1 MNAFDKH
8 HRKGGRR
15 WQELLARV
23 GLGPDHGTVNLLTI
37 VVRQGRRAQIPRMA
51 AALAYRTIFGL
62 IPVLVISLV
71 VLAAFSKPEDVT
83 VGVQKI
89 LKYAGLTQI
98 VIDEDKLAGPMA
110 LPIEEPEAP
119 MAPLAGVPAD
129 HRAARAAKLDQWIEG
144 MVLRVRDIRLDAVGT
159 VSLVMLIYAA
169 ISMMVEIEKAF
180 NHIFLAP
187 IGRAWT
193 RRVPLYWTLLTLGS
207 LCLAGSFLMQEAV
220 QHFLD
225 SAFAADGPVLL
236 KRVAALVG
244 TYGVTVGI
252 STLLL
257 LVAYTTVPN
266 TRVKMMPALGGAITA
281 AVLWE
286 GAKWGFSEYV
296 RYSTGT
302 ARLYGLIALLPLF
315 LLWVYLTWI
324 IVLAGL
330 QMTVVLQTYGLV
342 KGRATSFSLLA
353 SLGLVDDRP
362 GSRLN
367 GIVDP
372 AAILPVMICVGERFG
387 SGKPTD
393 HALVATQTGVDE
405 RIVSEMLERLAG
417 AGLLLRVAGEQ
428 EGMFTLARPPE
439 AILATDVLGV
449 GEKLSVIDRARAP
462 GVMETLARTR
472 AEAFAG
478 RSLADM
484 LAPARQRQAAT
495 NPANPPQAS
504 PA

>member
-1 MNAFDKH
+1 MNAFDRH
-8 HRKGGRR
+8 HRKGPSR
-15 WQELLARV
+15 LAALASRL
-23 GLGPDHGTVNLLTI
+23 GLGADHTTMNLVTI

-83 VGVQKI
+83 LGVQKI

-98 VIDEDKLAGPMA
+98 VVDEDKIQGPVA
-110 LPIEEPEAP
+110 LPEEAP
-119 MAPLAGVPAD
+119 QAPLAPLAASPAE
-129 HRAARAAKLDQWIEG
+129 RKANRAAKLDQWIEG
-144 MVLRVRDIRLDAVGT
+144 MVLRVRDIRLNAVGT

-187 IGRAWT
+187 VGRAWT

-207 LCLAGSFLMQEAV
+207 LCLAGSFLLQEAV

-225 SAFAADGPVLL
+225 SAIAADGPVVL
-236 KRVAALVG
+236 KKVAAMVG

-266 TRVKMMPALGGAITA
+266 TRVKMMPALGGAVA
-281 AVLWE
+281 AAILWE

-342 KGRATSFSLLA
+342 KGKATSFSLLA
-353 SLGLVDDRP
+353 SLGLIDDRP
-362 GSRLN
+362 GSRLS

-372 AAILPVMICVGERFG
+372 AAILPVMLCVGERFRI
-387 SGKPTD
+387 GKPTD

-405 RIVSEMLERLAG
+405 RVVSEMLERLAG
-417 AGLLLRVAGEQ
+417 AGLLLRVADQ

-439 AILATDVLGV
+439 TISASDVLQV
-449 GEKLSVIDRARAP
+449 GEGLSVIDRSRTP
-462 GVMETLARTR
+462 GVMEDLARAR
-472 AEAFAG
+472 SAAFAG
-478 RSLADM
+478 RTLAD
-484 LAPARQRQAAT
+484 LLPAPRDAKAPLPDAPRERT
-495 NPANPPQAS
+495 VS

>member
-8 HRKGGRR
+8 PRKGPSR
-15 WQELLARV
+15 LSALASRL
-23 GLGPDHGTVNLLTI
+23 GLGPDHTTVNLLTI
-37 VVRQGRRAQIPRMA
+37 VVRQGRRAQIPRMG

-83 VGVQKI
+83 LGVQKI

-98 VIDEDKLAGPMA
+98 VIDEDKLPGPVALPMEEPQAGPV
-110 LPIEEPEAP
+110 AP
-119 MAPLAGVPAD
+119 VAAPGAV
-129 HRAARAAKLDQWIEG
+129 RQAARAAKLDQWIEG

-187 IGRAWT
+187 VGRAWT

-207 LCLAGSFLMQEAV
+207 LCLAGSFILQEAV

-225 SAFAADGPVLL
+225 SAIAADGPVVL
-236 KRVAALVG
+236 KKVAAIVG

-257 LVAYTTVPN
+257 MVAYTTVPN
-266 TRVKMMPALGGAITA
+266 TRVKMMPALGGAVTA
-281 AVLWE
+281 AILWE

-342 KGRATSFSLLA
+342 KGKATSFSLLA
-353 SLGLVDDRP
+353 SLGLIDDRP
-362 GSRLN
+362 GSRLS

-372 AAILPVMICVGERFG
+372 GAILAVMICVGERFRA
-387 SGKPTD
+387 GKPTD
-393 HALVATQTGVDE
+393 HALVAARTGVDE
-405 RIVSEMLERLAG
+405 RVVSEMLDRLAG
-417 AGLLLRVAGEQ
+417 AGLLLRVADQ
-428 EGMFTLARPPE
+428 DGMFTLARPPE
-439 AILATDVLGV
+439 SVSAGDILRL
-449 GEKLSVIDRARAP
+449 GEKLSVVTGPGGVMDELAKARA
-462 GVMETLARTR
+462 A
-472 AEAFAG
+472 AFAG
-478 RSLADM
+478 RTLAEM
-484 LAPARQRQAAT
+484 LPPSAEAAAPAA
-495 NPANPPQAS
+495 PKVS